1 MPIPHARTWAILV
14 AVVAAGLAWR
24 IHDAESGQ
32 SSGKSDANPLPHP
45 ASEAILR
52 RASPPPPAL
61 TDKPPSSEE
70 WSQWLQS
77 LITAPQGPLLDSVMQ
92 VFSRHAGAG
101 QVDALIALYQ
111 NEADRAAR
119 ERIARVLATL
129 ASPAALEAVRMVFI
143 HRGSGIDAPLRS
155 ACARAM
161 AQGGAQNDVK
171 AILESLSQ
179 DASPEFV
186 AGMVSAMECVDHPA
200 LEAMLCDAAAGR
212 SASTTPAARVA
223 AIAALANYPSVPVTE
238 VLHAIASGDPDKS
251 VRERAGRSLAILRSP
266 E

>member
-1 MPIPHARTWAILV
+1 MASPRAIV
-14 AVVAAGLAWR
+14 
-24 IHDAESGQ
+24 
-32 SSGKSDANPLPHP
+32 PLLPSP
-45 ASEAILR
+45 PLLEKPP

-70 WSQWLQS
+70 WSQWLRS
-77 LITAPQGPLLDSVMQ
+77 LITAPQGPLLDSVIQ

-155 ACARAM
+155 ACARAV
-161 AQGGAQNDVK
+161 G
-171 AILESLSQ
+171 
-179 DASPEFV
+179 
-186 AGMVSAMECVDHPA
+186 
-200 LEAMLCDAAAGR
+200 
-212 SASTTPAARVA
+212 
-223 AIAALANYPSVPVTE
+223 AALV
-238 VLHAIASGDPDKS
+238 DPDNAT
-251 VRERAGRSLAILRSP
+251 AGVGRLRITVTAVVLSLISWFGYSFNIFQLEWWLSNGKVGVPFAYLRRFRVKHLRV
-266 E
+266 ELNCLVQIAHI